1 MTLAAGALTVL
12 RDPHEDQSRGD
23 GTWGDNPE
31 TWPWQYNERNHL
43 SILIQP
49 HDQDL
54 HYIPA
59 KAVVAVVQAVA
70 DALEQSLSKAELA
83 QHCMQVGKHCTG
95 SFPLSYASGHNTLR
109 NCSCSQSVLTKH
121 QS

>member
-1 MTLAAGALTVL
+1 MALAAGALTVL

-31 TWPWQYNERNHL
+31 TWPWQYDERNHL

-49 HDQDL
+49 HGQDL

-59 KAVVAVVQAVA
+59 EAVVAIVQAVA
-70 DALEQSLSKAELA
+70 DALEQKLIKAELA

-95 SFPLSYASGHNTLR
+95 SFPLSNACGTH
-109 NCSCSQSVLTKH
+109 
-121 QS
+121 